1 VGARY
6 QLRAQDIM
14 QVELATILDD
24 ATVAEAAKMMRA
36 EGVRSLIVEPHDD
49 NDSLGIVSF
58 ADMVS
63 KVIAQGHDPEAI
75 RVHQI
80 MTKPAIVIDPTMPV
94 QYIARLIERIQA
106 GHIPVVKDGRVL
118 GMVSMTDLVTEVIAD
133 PD

>member
-1 VGARY
+1 MGSRY

-24 ATVAEAAKMMRA
+24 ATVAEAAKLMRA
-36 EGVRSLIVEPHDD
+36 EGVRSLIVEPHDQGD
-49 NDSLGIVSF
+49 PLGIISF

-63 KVIAQGHDPEAI
+63 KVLAHGHDPEKML
-75 RVHQI
+75 VHQI

-94 QYIARLIERIQA
+94 QYIARLIDRTRA
-106 GHIPVVKDGRVL
+106 GHVPVVKNGEVL
-118 GMVSMTDLVTEVIAD
+118 GMVSMTDLVTEVITD